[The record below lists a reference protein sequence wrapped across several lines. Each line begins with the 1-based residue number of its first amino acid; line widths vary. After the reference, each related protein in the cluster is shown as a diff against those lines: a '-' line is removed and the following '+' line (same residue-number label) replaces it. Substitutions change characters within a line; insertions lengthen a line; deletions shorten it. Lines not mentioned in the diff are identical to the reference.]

1 MMTKPRILLVEDE
14 ENILEMLTLNLE
26 LEGYDV
32 FRAVEGKQAI
42 KYFKS
47 AKYDLIILDVMLPE
61 IDGFGICKSIRH
73 ENKHVPILMLTAKT
87 SISEKLEGLKI
98 GADDYMTKPFVLEEF
113 LLRVHN
119 LIKRGAGRHPEE
131 FRENIGFLGNHR
143 IDFANYTVW
152 ISETKIELSKKEIQI
167 LKLFFDNPH
176 VVISRETILEE
187 VWGYEIYP
195 TSRTIDNF
203 ILNLRKI
210 FELNPK
216 EPKYFHSIRGVGYRF
231 TP

>member
-1 MMTKPRILLVEDE
+1 MTKPRILLVEDE

-32 FRAVEGKQAI
+32 FRAVEGRQAL

-61 IDGFGICKSIRH
+61 IDGFGICKSIRQ
-73 ENKHVPILMLTAKT
+73 ENQHVPILMLTAK
-87 SISEKLEGLKI
+87 SGISEKLEGLKT

-119 LIKRGAGRHPEE
+119 LVKRSAGRRPEE
-131 FRENIGFLGNHR
+131 NRDTVYHLGNR
-143 IDFANYTVW
+143 KIDFAEYLVW
-152 ISETKIELSKKEIQI
+152 DGEKKIELSKKEIQI
-167 LKLFFDNPH
+167 LKLFIENPH
-176 VVISRETILEE
+176 VVVSRETILEE

-203 ILNLRKI
+203 IVNFRKL
-210 FELNPK
+210 FEPNPK
-216 EPKYFHSIRGVGYRF
+216 EPKHFHSIRGVGYRF

>member
-1 MMTKPRILLVEDE
+1 MTKARILIVEDE

-32 FRAVEGKQAI
+32 FRAVEGRQAL

-47 AKYDLIILDVMLPE
+47 AKYDLVILDVMLPE
-61 IDGFGICKSIRH
+61 IDGFGICRSIRQ
-73 ENKHVPILMLTAKT
+73 ENQHVPILMLTAK
-87 SISEKLEGLKI
+87 SDISEKLEGLKM

-119 LIKRGAGRHPEE
+119 LVKRSLGRRNEE
-131 FRENIGFLGNHR
+131 GRDPIYQLGNR
-143 IDFANYTVW
+143 KIDFAEYLVW
-152 ISETKIELSKKEIQI
+152 EGDNKIELSKKEIQI
-167 LKLFFDNPH
+167 LKLFIENPH
-176 VVISRETILEE
+176 AVISRETILEE

-203 ILNLRKI
+203 IVNFRKL
-210 FELNPK
+210 FEINPK
-216 EPKYFHSIRGVGYRF
+216 EPKHFHSIRGVGYRF